1 MVTKLILKE
10 LSASKLSMLTMAMAQ
25 VEMEMEMEMEME
37 EWEVLEVMATSVLT
51 NSM

>member
-25 VEMEMEMEMEME
+25 LETVMETE
-37 EWEVLEVMATSVLT
+37 EWEVLEVMATSVLM

>member
-25 VEMEMEMEMEME
+25 VEMEMEMEME

>member
-25 VEMEMEMEMEME
+25 VEMEMEME